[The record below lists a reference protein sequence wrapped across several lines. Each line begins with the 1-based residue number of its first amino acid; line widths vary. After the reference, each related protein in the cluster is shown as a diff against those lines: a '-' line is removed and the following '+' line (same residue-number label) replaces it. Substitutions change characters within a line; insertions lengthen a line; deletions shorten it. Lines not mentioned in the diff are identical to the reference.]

1 MPGYVCSICGRPAEY
16 TGRLPRLYPFCSDR
30 CKMIDLGRWFNEE
43 YTIDRDLTADEAPE
57 SSDIADDRS

>member
-1 MPGYVCSICGRPAEY
+1 
-16 TGRLPRLYPFCSDR
+16 
-30 CKMIDLGRWFNEE
+30 MIDLGRWFNEE